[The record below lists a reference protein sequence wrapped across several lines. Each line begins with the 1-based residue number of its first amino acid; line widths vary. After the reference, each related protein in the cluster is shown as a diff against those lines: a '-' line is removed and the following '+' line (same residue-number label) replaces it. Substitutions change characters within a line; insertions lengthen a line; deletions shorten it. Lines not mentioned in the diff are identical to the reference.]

1 MNEINNLSELIQNT
15 YLPIMRGEVT
25 VGEYRINSDVANQLA
40 AHLIANDVTIQKHSA
55 WIFVNDRCGCRECRN
70 CLSYDGNGVI
80 LDLSH
85 LPYCPWRGAK
95 MDLR

>member
-1 MNEINNLSELIQNT
+1 MGMREKLIELIVQKQDCGLTHNPKGQDFVT
-15 YLPIMRGEVT
+15 YNAE
-25 VGEYRINSDVANQLA
+25 LA
-40 AHLIANDVTIQKHSA
+40 DHLVANDVTIRKHSA

-85 LPYCPWRGAK
+85 LPYCPWCGAK
-95 MDLR
+95 MDGGTT

>member
-15 YLPIMRGEVT
+15 YLPIMCGKVT

-40 AHLIANDVTIQKHSA
+40 AHLIANDVAIQKHST

-85 LPYCPWRGAK
+85 LPYCPWCGAK
-95 MDLR
+95 MDLG

>member
-15 YLPIMRGEVT
+15 YLPIMRGSAT
-25 VGEYRINSDVANQLA
+25 VGEYRINSDVADRLA
-40 AHLIANDVTIQKHSA
+40 AHLVANDVIIRKHSA

-85 LPYCPWRGAK
+85 LSYCPWCGAK
-95 MDLR
+95 MDLG